1 MNIVDIEKQLTK
13 IMEMYP
19 LSSNIENCNNVVN
32 YLKDFLDSYNLN
44 TTIETYNNRKILYV
58 STLPGKV
65 QDILFSAHLDVVPIA
80 KENQHLAQVEDG
92 ILYGRGSTDCLGNVL
107 AIVATLIRCNNKYS
121 CSAIF
126 NTDEEI
132 GGASVKY
139 MLEQGYKATKSIVV
153 SDHFEKNKITYREKG
168 ILNVTLR
175 AKGNGGH
182 AAALMNPN
190 DNTIDRVV
198 TAYLKIREVWQN
210 PKNHTI
216 DWADSLNGTMM
227 HGSDVVNQVPAIASM
242 VLNIR
247 YTVPGSAP
255 SIVEKLQNIVGNDIK
270 IEYHDECSPVTT
282 DINNPQIKKF
292 QQCYSNVVNSEIG
305 FTHMC
310 GATDAR
316 HYVAL
321 NVPIIITGV
330 EGKGPHSNNEFVKLD
345 SILTFSEIYYQFIS
359 CNE

>member
-1 MNIVDIEKQLTK
+1 MNIIDIEQQLTK
-13 IMEMYP
+13 LMAMYP
-19 LSSNIENCNNVVN
+19 LSSNITNCNNVVD
-32 YLKDFLDSYNLN
+32 YLKDFLDSYGLY
-44 TTIETYNNRKILYV
+44 TTIENYNTRKVLYV
-58 STLPGKV
+58 STIPGKV
-65 QDILFSAHLDVVPIA
+65 QNIFFSAHLDVVPIA
-80 KENQHLAQVEDG
+80 NENQHIAQVKDG
-92 ILYGRGSTDCLGNVL
+92 ILLGRGSSDCLGNVL
-107 AIVATLIRCNNKYS
+107 AIVATLIRCKDKYS
-121 CSAIF
+121 CGAIF

-132 GGASVKY
+132 GGESVKY
-139 MLEQGYKATKSIVV
+139 MLEQGYKATKSVVV
-153 SDHFEKNKITYREKG
+153 SDHFEQNKITYREKG
-168 ILNVTLR
+168 ILNVTLK
-175 AKGNGGH
+175 AQGNGGH
-182 AAALMNPN
+182 AAALMDKK

-198 TAYLKIREVWQN
+198 DAYLKIREVWQN

-247 YTVPGSAP
+247 YTVPSSAP
-255 SIVEKLQNIVGNDIK
+255 SIVEKLQKIVGNDIK

-345 SILTFSEIYYQFIS
+345 SILTFSEIYYQFVS